1 MEANRANVTEFEAGK
16 VTPGSLV
23 RYVFRLNRAEF
34 RWIVLSM
41 ALLALV
47 SVAAPIF
54 NEQVFS
60 VVIPNADRALMA
72 QIFLMSAVFVL
83 GTVTLQYMNAV
94 IGARIRRNCEWH
106 LQTALMDRIL
116 DLPYAFFREHSRGEL
131 KNRFDSLSL
140 LVQVFSNGAVS
151 TLLNVVILVPATVM
165 MCVYSPDAVLWFLP
179 VVAALA
185 ILESAA
191 VAVAFRCEE
200 ESLEKVGKF
209 QGDLARFI
217 GGILKLRAACAEEVC
232 LGRLGKTYGESR
244 LALRRMSA
252 LNAVADAAL
261 AAVPLCLFLAMG
273 IAAARA
279 MGGEDAMTAADC
291 AGFVSAS
298 GMFAAA
304 VVGLV
309 AVRPELVRIRPLCR
323 RVKPLLEAETECCE
337 ADDAPTENPPPE
349 GEVAVDGVS
358 FSYDG
363 AHRVLDNV
371 TIRAKR
377 GETVAI
383 TGASGAGKSTL
394 VRLLLGFERPASG
407 SVSYDGIDLLR
418 RDPRQLRRALG
429 VVMQNAQVMTNSI
442 FRTIIGETPDLSL
455 DDAWA
460 AAEAAAVADEIR
472 AMPMQMQTLL
482 AEGGSVSGGQ
492 RQRIMIARALARKPR
507 ILILDEATSAL
518 DNASQRSVTET
529 LAKLKEVTKIVIAH
543 RLSTVR
549 AADRIYVLDA
559 GRVAETGTFDELMA
573 KGGLFATLAKRQLSH
588 VGR

>member
-1 MEANRANVTEFEAGK
+1 MEANRANVTKFEAGK

-60 VVIPNADRALMA
+60 VVIPNADRALMV

-131 KNRFDSLSL
+131 KNRFDSLFL

-363 AHRVLDNV
+363 THRVLDNV

-442 FRTIIGETPDLSL
+442 FRTIIGETPDLTL

-529 LAKLKEVTKIVIAH
+529 LAKLKDVTKIVIAH

>member
-1 MEANRANVTEFEAGK
+1 MEANRANVTKFETGK
-16 VTPGSLV
+16 ITLGSLL

-41 ALLALV
+41 ILLALV

-54 NEQVFS
+54 NEQIFS
-60 VVIPNADRALMA
+60 VVIPNADRALVV
-72 QIFLMSAVFVL
+72 QIFLMSAVFVV
-83 GTVTLQYMNAV
+83 GTVALQYMNAV

-106 LQTALMDRIL
+106 LQTALMDRLL
-116 DLPYAFFREHSRGEL
+116 DLPSAFFHEHSRGEL
-131 KNRFDSLSL
+131 KNRFDSLLL
-140 LVQVFSNGAVS
+140 LVQVFSNGAIS
-151 TLLNVVILVPATVM
+151 ALLNVVTLVPSMVM
-165 MCVYSPDAVLWFLP
+165 MCVYSPDAVKWFLP
-179 VVAALA
+179 VLVVLV
-185 ILESAA
+185 ILEAA
-191 VAVAFRCEE
+191 AIAVAFRCEE

-209 QGDLARFI
+209 QGDLARFL
-217 GGILKLRAACAEEVC
+217 GGILKLRAACAEEEC
-232 LGRLGKTYGESR
+232 LGRLGKTYGESQV
-244 LALRRMSA
+244 LVRRMSVV
-252 LNAVADAAL
+252 NAVADAAL
-261 AAVPLCLFLAMG
+261 SAVPLCLFLAMG

-309 AVRPELVRIRPLCR
+309 AIRPALVRIRPLYR
-323 RVKPLLEAETECCE
+323 RVKPLFEAETECGQE
-337 ADDAPTENPPPE
+337 DDAPTEDPPLE
-349 GEVAVDGVS
+349 GNVAVDGVS

-363 AHRVLDNV
+363 AHSVLDNV

-377 GETVAI
+377 GETIAI

-394 VRLLLGFERPASG
+394 VRLLLGFERPSSG

-418 RDPRQLRRALG
+418 RDPRQLRRGLG

-460 AAEAAAVADEIR
+460 AAEAAAVADDIR
-472 AMPMQMQTLL
+472 AMPMQMQTIL

-518 DNASQRSVTET
+518 DNASQRIVTET
-529 LAKLKEVTKIVIAH
+529 LAKLKDVTKIVIAH

-549 AADRIYVLDA
+549 TADRIYVLDG
-559 GRVAETGTFDELMA
+559 GRVAETGTFDGLME
-573 KGGLFATLAKRQLSH
+573 KGGLFADLAKRQM
-588 VGR
+588 